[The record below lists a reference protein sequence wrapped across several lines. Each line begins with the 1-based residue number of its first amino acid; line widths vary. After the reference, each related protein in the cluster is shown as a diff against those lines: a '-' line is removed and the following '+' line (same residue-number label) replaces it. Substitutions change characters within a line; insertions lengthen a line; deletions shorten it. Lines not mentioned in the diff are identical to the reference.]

1 MENIVST
8 FTNNSLTRYYEER
21 IVYLEGEN
29 ERLRN
34 EARADFLT
42 VLEFWIYAQRIIET
56 YVMFHKESNHD
67 HYIEMIKTILQSL
80 EYHEEKMLNTS
91 INKLRLEIIARC
103 KESIVKC
110 QQISAARWTYKTLR

>member
-21 IVYLEGEN
+21 IVYLQGEN

-42 VLEFWIYAQRIIET
+42 VLDFWIYAQRIIET
-56 YVMFHKESNHD
+56 YVMFHKDSNHD
-67 HYIEMIKTILQSL
+67 HYIDMIKTILQSL
-80 EYHEEKMLNTS
+80 EYHEEKMLDTG

-103 KESIVKC
+103 KEAIVKC
-110 QQISAARWTYKTLR
+110 QQITASR

>member
-1 MENIVST
+1 MEALKNT
-8 FTNNSLTRYYEER
+8 LTDNALTRYYEER

-42 VLEFWIYAQRIIET
+42 VLDFWIYAQRIIET

-67 HYIEMIKTILQSL
+67 HYIDMIKTILQNL
-80 EYHEEKMLNTS
+80 ENKEEKALDTG
-91 INKLRLEIIARC
+91 INKLRIEVISRCRIAII
-103 KESIVKC
+103 KC
-110 QQISAARWTYKTLR
+110 EQITAAR

>member
-1 MENIVST
+1 MENIEST

-42 VLEFWIYAQRIIET
+42 VLDFWIYAQRIIET
-56 YVMFHKESNHD
+56 YVMFHKDSNHD
-67 HYIEMIKTILQSL
+67 HYIDMIKTILQNL
-80 EYHEEKMLNTS
+80 ENKEEKALDTG
-91 INKLRLEIIARC
+91 INKLRIEVISRC
-103 KESIVKC
+103 KIAIIKC
-110 QQISAARWTYKTLR
+110 EQITAAR

>member
-1 MENIVST
+1 MEALKTTLTDNA
-8 FTNNSLTRYYEER
+8 LTRYYEER

-42 VLEFWIYAQRIIET
+42 VLDFWIYAQRIIEA

-67 HYIEMIKTILQSL
+67 HYLDMIKTILQNMESK
-80 EYHEEKMLNTS
+80 EEKALDTG
-91 INKLRLEIIARC
+91 INKLRIEIIARC
-103 KESIVKC
+103 KIAIIKC
-110 QQISAARWTYKTLR
+110 QQITAAR

>member
-1 MENIVST
+1 MEKIEST

-42 VLEFWIYAQRIIET
+42 VLDFWIYSQRIIEA
-56 YVMFHKESNHD
+56 YVIFHKEANHD
-67 HYIEMIKTILQSL
+67 HYLDMIKTILQNMESK
-80 EYHEEKMLNTS
+80 EEKSLDTG
-91 INKLRLEIIARC
+91 INKLRIEIIARC
-103 KESIVKC
+103 KIAIIKC
-110 QQISAARWTYKTLR
+110 QQITAAR

>member
-1 MENIVST
+1 MEKIEST

-42 VLEFWIYAQRIIET
+42 VLDFWIYSQRIIES
-56 YVMFHKESNHD
+56 YVIFHKEANHD
-67 HYIEMIKTILQSL
+67 HYLDMIKTILTNL
-80 EYHEEKMLNTS
+80 EAHEERMLDTG
-91 INKLRLEIIARC
+91 INKLRLEVISRC
-103 KESIVKC
+103 KDAIIKC
-110 QQISAARWTYKTLR
+110 QQITAAR